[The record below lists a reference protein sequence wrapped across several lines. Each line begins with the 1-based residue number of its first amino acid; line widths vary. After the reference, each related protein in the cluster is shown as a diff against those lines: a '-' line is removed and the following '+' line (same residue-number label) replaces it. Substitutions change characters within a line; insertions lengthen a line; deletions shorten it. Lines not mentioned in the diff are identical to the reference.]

1 MGNVVSADICS
12 LSNCSILCIVSIL
25 NRFFAHAYNFPLS
38 FIPESIKWQVSVNR
52 IEEAKLTIKK
62 IAAFNGTPLS
72 EETIAHVCLKKDLID
87 TNESMIDIL
96 KYRRFLRIFSLTTAL
111 WLVQNIT
118 STGAMTFVVMATD
131 NPYMMITIHS
141 FCDMLSS
148 IASKYASDLL
158 GRKRATVISF
168 ILAGILYPASGL
180 FDQHAQKMAFL
191 SMIMIARF
199 VQRIGFNV
207 QFLYAAEVYPTN
219 IRSRAY
225 ALRMSI
231 GSIGNLIAPQVLMLR
246 L

>member
-1 MGNVVSADICS
+1 MKRPFQEEMI
-12 LSNCSILCIVSIL
+12 
-25 NRFFAHAYNFPLS
+25 AHAY
-38 FIPESIKWQVSVNR
+38 
-52 IEEAKLTIKK
+52 
-62 IAAFNGTPLS
+62 
-72 EETIAHVCLKKDLID
+72 LKQNLIN

-111 WLVQNIT
+111 WLVQNVT

-180 FDQHAQKMAFL
+180 FDQNAQKMAFL
-191 SMIMIARF
+191 SMIMIGRF
-199 VQRIGFNV
+199 FQRIGFNV

-231 GSIGNLIAPQVLMLR
+231 GSIGNLIAPQVRMLR
-246 L
+246 LKLCLPLIKAAHAQITVTQKFLINEHAHHSAFVVHDK